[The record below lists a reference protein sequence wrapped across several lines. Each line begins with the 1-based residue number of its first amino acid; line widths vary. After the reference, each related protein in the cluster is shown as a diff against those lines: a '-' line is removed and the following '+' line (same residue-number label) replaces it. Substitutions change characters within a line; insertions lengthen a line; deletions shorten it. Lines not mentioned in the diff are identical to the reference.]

1 MDEKG
6 VREKSRKYFNCRV
19 KFRIFGIFAFVCR
32 SRFEDVSV
40 EFFFFQRVTNRGI
53 LVFKLIETLFRY
65 LKIVLKKN

>member
-6 VREKSRKYFNCRV
+6 VRKKSRKYFNCRV

-40 EFFFFQRVTNRGI
+40 EFFFFQRVTN

>member
-40 EFFFFQRVTNRGI
+40 EFFFFQRVTN

>member
-40 EFFFFQRVTNRGI
+40 EFFFFQRVTN

-65 LKIVLKKN
+65 LKKN

>member
-1 MDEKG
+1 MNEKG

-19 KFRIFGIFAFVCR
+19 KFRIFGIFVFVCR

-40 EFFFFQRVTNRGI
+40 EFFFFQRVTN